1 MLQKSLEI
9 FGDFVYNYNIK
20 ILQKYDK
27 SLPTPKINQNF
38 LKLYVRGT
46 PARRAS
52 VKSKNRP
59 RGYKLITKRY

>member
-27 SLPTPKINQNF
+27 SLLTPKINQNF
-38 LKLYVRGT
+38 LKLYVKRSHSGT
-46 PARRAS
+46 PAA
-52 VKSKNRP
+52 
-59 RGYKLITKRY
+59 

>member
-20 ILQKYDK
+20 ILQKYDR

-46 PARRAS
+46 PARRALS
-52 VKSKNRP
+52 SQRTAP
-59 RGYKLITKRY
+59 RLVISI

>member
-27 SLPTPKINQNF
+27 PNLHQKQFKNF
-38 LKLYVRGT
+38 
-46 PARRAS
+46 
-52 VKSKNRP
+52 
-59 RGYKLITKRY
+59 

>member
-27 SLPTPKINQNF
+27 SLLTPKIN
-38 LKLYVRGT
+38 
-46 PARRAS
+46 
-52 VKSKNRP
+52 
-59 RGYKLITKRY
+59 